1 MMKAESNS
9 LLYIIISVVLLIVSA
24 IRKNKNKNQSA
35 PQPSSEEIPNPQAPW
50 QRELENVF
58 GKIIGEEPENEK
70 TYPQKELLNTER
82 EPVKTLKF
90 EMSPIQ
96 SNFQDIASKP
106 FQDLSVNSVSNL
118 HSEGFSRG
126 IIELD
131 ENEIRK
137 AIIYSEIINRKY
149 F

>member
-1 MMKAESNS
+1 MKAESNS
-9 LLYIIISVVLLIVSA
+9 LIYIIISIVLLIVSA

-35 PQPSSEEIPNPQAPW
+35 PLPTSEDSPQPQAPW

-58 GKIIGEEPENEK
+58 GKLIGEEPQIEK
-70 TYPQKELLNTER
+70 THPQRELLTVEK
-82 EPVKTLKF
+82 EPVKTLQF

-96 SNFQDIASKP
+96 SNFQDVSSQP
-106 FQDLSVNSVSNL
+106 FQKLSVISINNRQD
-118 HSEGFSRG
+118 GGYFNG
-126 IIELD
+126 IINLD

>member
-1 MMKAESNS
+1 MKAESSS
-9 LLYIIISVVLLIVSA
+9 LVYIIISVVLLIVSA
-24 IRKNKNKNQSA
+24 IRKNKNKNQTA
-35 PQPSSEEIPNPQAPW
+35 PRPISEDSPTPQAPW

-58 GKIIGEEPENEK
+58 GKIIGEEPEIEK
-70 TYPQKELLNTER
+70 TITQRELLTIEK
-82 EPVKTLKF
+82 EPVNTLQF

-96 SNFQDIASKP
+96 SNFQDGSTKP
-106 FQDLSVNSVSNL
+106 FQNLSVNSVNNKQDGGYL
-118 HSEGFSRG
+118 KG

>member
-1 MMKAESNS
+1 MMKAESSN
-9 LLYIIISVVLLIVSA
+9 LVYIIISVVLLIVSA
-24 IRKNKNKNQSA
+24 IRKNKNKNQTAQRPVEDS
-35 PQPSSEEIPNPQAPW
+35 PTPQAPW

-58 GKIIGEEPENEK
+58 GKIIGEEPEIEK
-70 TYPQKELLNTER
+70 TYPQRELLTTEK
-82 EPVKTLKF
+82 EPVKTLQF
-90 EMSPIQ
+90 EMSPIY
-96 SNFQDIASKP
+96 SNFQDGSLKP
-106 FQDLSVNSVSNL
+106 FENLSVISVSNQQDGGYL
-118 HSEGFSRG
+118 KG